1 MSNKHAHLIFATART
16 ITAQKTLFFLISCS
30 CTRRLNC
37 FCSFLV
43 FVCCLLL
50 SHSCGES
57 SIYIFLGMLLL
68 NSCFFLALYIHFI
81 IIDLILHTTFF
92 SPCAF
97 IIIVVIN
104 FFCTSCFL
112 CFLKFFFVFLLV
124 WSSFWRVCQD
134 EFDFYA
140 LCDGGGKWS
149 KEVREDA
156 EVFWLE
162 IRTSVL

>member
-1 MSNKHAHLIFATART
+1 MSNKHAHLTFATART

-37 FCSFLV
+37 CCSFLV

-92 SPCAF
+92 LLVPLLSSSSLIFSVLLSFYA
-97 IIIVVIN
+97 
-104 FFCTSCFL
+104 
-112 CFLKFFFVFLLV
+112 FLKFFFVFLLV